1 MNPLYSQ
8 LNGQQNQNN
17 PLMALLQLKQNPQ
30 AALANRFNI
39 PQNMTNPND
48 ILQYLLNTNQVS
60 QQQVNAV
67 MQQLN
72 NPQIRNLFIN

>member
-30 AALANRFNI
+30 VALANHFNI

-72 NPQIRNLFIN
+72 NPQIRNLFTN